1 MDRRFLLNLILLIV
15 LILTQVL
22 ICNHIM
28 LFNVAVP
35 FIYIYVII
43 RLPMTMKTDWVLTW
57 AFLAGFIVDIFSDTP
72 GVNTLACVIM
82 AMTKRLMLFAYIPK
96 DDRTKDIVPCIATLG
111 FSDYSKFLFSM
122 SLIYC
127 ILVFF
132 IEFLSLTS
140 VYDIAIMGVASAV
153 FSFLLMLGIDSLMIK
168 SKE

>member
-1 MDRRFLLNLILLIV
+1 MDRRSLLNILLLIV
-15 LILTQVL
+15 LILIQVL

-35 FIYIYVII
+35 FIYIYVIT

-57 AFLAGFIVDIFSDTP
+57 AFLAGFIVDLFSDTP
-72 GVNTLACVIM
+72 GVNTIACVIM
-82 AMTKRLMLFAYIPK
+82 AMCKTPVLFAYIPK
-96 DDRTKDIVPCIATLG
+96 DDRTKDIVPCVSSLG
-111 FSDYSKFLFSM
+111 FSDYSKYLFSM

-132 IEFLSLTS
+132 IEFLSFTS
-140 VYDIAIMGVASAV
+140 VYDIVIMGVSSAL
-153 FSFLLMLGIDSLMIK
+153 FSFVLMLGIDSLMIK